1 MFLTHNLAG
10 VNSVYMEISA
20 SAVFEKIEQ
29 QKLAALRSTI
39 HVVANDTAYGAIS
52 GVLDSFKRAYHND
65 SLFQV
70 HSPDETEQA
79 LAQAVPRTI
88 VFFFYRSDS
97 FYQKQWFD
105 KRVAPQLAQ
114 IPVVDVLRLDMARVP
129 VADGERLKALG
140 VKRTP
145 CVLVYKMGHQIDTIF
160 PENEG
165 TLIGDQVAQYRSQVM
180 QKIEPPRHVDYSKE
194 GLKNDD
200 DRIAFEN
207 RLRDKEAEERRKQ
220 AEAERMH
227 RIAVKRKI
235 EEDKAQRMRK

>member
-39 HVVANDTAYGAIS
+39 HVVANDAAYGAIS

-114 IPVVDVLRLDMARVP
+114 IPVVDVFRLDMARVP